1 MRVDQS
7 PDHLI
12 LQGNDPADLFTHLV
26 THLEELG
33 LPAD

>member
-12 LQGNDPADLFTHLV
+12 LQGNDPADLL

>member
-12 LQGNDPADLFTHLV
+12 LQGNDPADLLTR
-26 THLEELG
+26 LEELG